1 MGRAMQNTKNIAVN
15 TILAITL
22 EPKYTV
28 KPGVYI
34 GLNEAVFKMQWW

>member
-1 MGRAMQNTKNIAVN
+1 MGRAMQNTMNIAVN
-15 TILAITL
+15 TLLAITL

-34 GLNEAVFKMQWW
+34 GLNEAVYKMQC